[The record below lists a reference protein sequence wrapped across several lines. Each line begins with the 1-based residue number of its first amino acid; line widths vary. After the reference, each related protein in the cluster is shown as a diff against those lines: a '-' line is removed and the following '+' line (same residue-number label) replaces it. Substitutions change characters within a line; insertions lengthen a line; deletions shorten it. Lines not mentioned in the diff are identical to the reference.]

1 MKKYKI
7 AAILM
12 IIHGGFMEIGGIL
25 AMIPAL
31 MFGTDKFDIGKYFE
45 FKFVIVF
52 GSLPKKKRM
61 CYIRK
66 IWCMTDSVPY
76 FTLKRIRQNGMCIVS
91 KTMILD

>member
-31 MFGTDKFDIGKYFE
+31 MFETDKFDIGKIF
-45 FKFVIVF
+45 
-52 GSLPKKKRM
+52 
-61 CYIRK
+61 
-66 IWCMTDSVPY
+66 
-76 FTLKRIRQNGMCIVS
+76 
-91 KTMILD
+91 

>member
-31 MFGTDKFDIGKYFE
+31 MFGIDKLYYYNCPYDVFTASRNHGWNTCRYGIGFN
-45 FKFVIVF
+45 I
-52 GSLPKKKRM
+52 
-61 CYIRK
+61 
-66 IWCMTDSVPY
+66 DA
-76 FTLKRIRQNGMCIVS
+76 
-91 KTMILD
+91 ILW